1 MCTKV
6 ARDWRVVM
14 VRMVPDDNNTLD
26 VLGPYTGIGSHAFD
40 QLEPFT
46 DEGDRCVRAQVGRS
60 QTAQDY
66 QDIPLSIK
74 VADAA
79 QSFGIYF
86 KFFVVL
92 ESEPEGASPLLKR
105 KRKNPSL
112 LDVI

>member
-1 MCTKV
+1 
-6 ARDWRVVM
+6 M

-26 VLGPYTGIGSHAFD
+26 VLGHAFD

-92 ESEPEGASPLLKR
+92 E
-105 KRKNPSL
+105 
-112 LDVI
+112 

>member
-1 MCTKV
+1 
-6 ARDWRVVM
+6 
-14 VRMVPDDNNTLD
+14 MVPDDNNTLD
-26 VLGPYTGIGSHAFD
+26 VLGLYTGIGSYAFD

-79 QSFGIYF
+79 QLFGIYF

-92 ESEPEGASPLLKR
+92 ESEPEGASPLLKEVYC
-105 KRKNPSL
+105 PSL

>member
-1 MCTKV
+1 
-6 ARDWRVVM
+6 M

-26 VLGPYTGIGSHAFD
+26 VLGLYTGIGSHAFD

-92 ESEPEGASPLLKR
+92 E
-105 KRKNPSL
+105 
-112 LDVI
+112 